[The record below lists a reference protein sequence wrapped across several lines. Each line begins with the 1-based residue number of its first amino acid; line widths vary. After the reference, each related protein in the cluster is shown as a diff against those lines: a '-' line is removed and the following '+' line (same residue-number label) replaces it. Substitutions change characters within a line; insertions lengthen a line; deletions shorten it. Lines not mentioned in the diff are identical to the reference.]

1 MKWLQLGLS
10 ILLLGAPATAVA
22 LPRVDYVDRYDRS
35 ISGEPVVSVD
45 VFYDQLSPYGVW
57 VDDPTFGRVFV
68 PDLPQ
73 FVPYTEGHWEL
84 TNVGF
89 VWISSEPFAWAT
101 THYGRW
107 VFSPAYQRWV
117 WRPDTVWGPSWVEW
131 RQYGDYFGWAPLGPD
146 LPIRY
151 APPLGSWHYLSARYL
166 FAPNVSRYYEP
177 PRRIRELHR
186 GARPVQRYANIGGA
200 RVVVGPSLAT
210 LRDRRVDVSRTVI
223 DPRAVGRWTPS
234 ESRDAVRRAQERRGA
249 NEALNRQRIERNA
262 GLRRPSQLRQEPQQR
277 PQLRQQPRQPP
288 QVRQEPQ
295 QRPQLRQQPR
305 QPPQLPQQPRQPPQ
319 VRQDPRQRPQ
329 LRQEPRQP
337 PQVLQESKRQA
348 PARKPERR

>member
-1 MKWLQLGLS
+1 MKCLQLGLS

-22 LPRVDYVDRYDRS
+22 LPRVDYVDRYDSS

-57 VDDPTFGRVFV
+57 VDDPVFGRVFV
-68 PDLPQ
+68 PDLPR
-73 FVPYTEGHWEL
+73 FVPYVEGRWEL

-107 VFSPAYQRWV
+107 VYSQAFQRWV

-131 RQYGDYFGWAPLGPD
+131 RQDGDYFGWAPLGPD

-151 APPLGSWHYLSARYL
+151 SPPLGAWHYLSARYL

-177 PRRIRELHR
+177 PRRIVDLHR
-186 GARPVQRYANIGGA
+186 RARPVQRYANIGGA
-200 RVVVGPSLAT
+200 RVVVGPSPAT
-210 LRDRRVDVSRTVI
+210 LRGRRVDVRRTVI
-223 DPRAVGRWTPS
+223 DPLATGRWTPA
-234 ESRDAVRRAQERRGA
+234 EARALVRGAQERRGA
-249 NEALNRQRIERNA
+249 NEALNRQRIERTP
-262 GLRRPSQLRQEPQQR
+262 GLRRPPQIRQEPQQR

-288 QVRQEPQ
+288 QVQ
-295 QRPQLRQQPR
+295 
-305 QPPQLPQQPRQPPQ
+305 RQPPQ
-319 VRQDPRQRPQ
+319 VQRPSPQVRQELRQPPLVRQDPRRP
-329 LRQEPRQP
+329 RAER
-337 PQVLQESKRQA
+337 R
-348 PARKPERR
+348 PERR